1 MTVLRN
7 GQVTNIS
14 FEKRSGNSF
23 FDQSAYRAI
32 KKSDPFPPLPA
43 WIQDSSVE
51 LGIKFHSAEY
61 RRSVSDR

>member
-1 MTVLRN
+1 MR
-7 GQVTNIS
+7 GSAQRQATNIS

-43 WIQDSSVE
+43 WIQDERGVGNQVP
-51 LGIKFHSAEY
+51 LGQY
-61 RRSVSDR
+61 RRG

>member
-1 MTVLRN
+1 
-7 GQVTNIS
+7 VTHIS

-51 LGIKFHSAEY
+51 LGIKFHSADY
-61 RRSVSDR
+61 RK